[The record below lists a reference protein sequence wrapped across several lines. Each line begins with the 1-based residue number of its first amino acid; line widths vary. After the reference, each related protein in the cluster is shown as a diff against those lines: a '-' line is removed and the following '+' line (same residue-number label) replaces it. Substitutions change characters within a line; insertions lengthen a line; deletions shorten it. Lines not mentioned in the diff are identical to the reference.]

1 MCIYMHIYTI
11 TIIICVSFMQ
21 PDGNIFRSTLEKG
34 LLGGKVVLLV
44 TAHLSLA
51 GNLQE

>member
-1 MCIYMHIYTI
+1 MYSYAYTI
-11 TIIICVSFMQ
+11 TIITCVNFMQ
-21 PDGNIFRSTLEKG
+21 PDSNIFRSALEKG

-44 TAHLSLA
+44 IAHLSLA